1 MYAVVHKSTPFTS
14 LFHRLPSWRTKPSE
28 SILGLAD
35 SVSASIPDVSP
46 SLVYDEIMRAVE
58 TGRPAIIRRSYLSF
72 YLVEVYQ

>member
-14 LFHRLPSWRTKPSE
+14 LFYRLPSWKTKPSQ
-28 SILGLAD
+28 SVLALAD
-35 SVSASIPDVSP
+35 SVSATIPNVSP
-46 SLVYDEIMRAVE
+46 NTVYNEILRAVE

>member
-14 LFHRLPSWRTKPSE
+14 LFYRLPSWKTKPSQ
-28 SILGLAD
+28 SVLGLANN
-35 SVSASIPDVSP
+35 VCATIPNVSP
-46 SLVYDEIMRAVE
+46 NLVYNEIVRAVN